1 MVRMSW
7 FTVTCQ
13 LRGSSLQMAVTYMG
27 HQPLSFFLVLS
38 VPKRGPVTSL
48 SLVGMFGETMAYQ
61 NQIYL
66 RCLDMESRRKSF

>member
-1 MVRMSW
+1 
-7 FTVTCQ
+7 
-13 LRGSSLQMAVTYMG
+13 MAVTYMG

-38 VPKRGPVTSL
+38 VPKRGPVASL